1 MDQWREESKQT
12 LRHLAAARFYLP
24 VTLKGGDKFAVE
36 EMYLDYLHNREYE
49 LALDELVEFGIENEG
64 FAEEALFW
72 RELELAAAQMGLTD
86 RATDFHRRA
95 SEASGNMSS
104 RGD

>member
-1 MDQWREESKQT
+1 MAQWREESKQT

-36 EMYLDYLHNREYE
+36 EMYLDYLHNREYA

-72 RELELAAAQMGLTD
+72 RELELAAEQMGLND

-104 RGD
+104 RAD

>member
-1 MDQWREESKQT
+1 MRQWPEQWKQS

-36 EMYLDYLHNREYE
+36 EQYLDYLHNREYR
-49 LALDELVEFGIENEG
+49 LALDELVEFGIENTG

-72 RELELAAAQMGLTD
+72 HELELAAQAMGLAD
-86 RATDFHRRA
+86 KAAEFRRRA
-95 SEASGNMSS
+95 QDISGSKPERNP
-104 RGD
+104 